1 MVDFELRHNTR
12 HCAASGREL
21 RPGETYYTVLRKA
34 GAEVERTDYS
44 SEAWTGPP
52 EVCLAWWK
60 STLPHATE
68 AKKQHWAPN
77 DVMLHLFETL
87 AEQPE
92 QADMR
97 YVLTLLLIRRRLL
110 RLEES
115 TRDEAG
121 IEQLTVYCAKN
132 ETEYHLPAIVPDDAR
147 VQAIQAELGKLL
159 S

>member
-1 MVDFELRHNTR
+1 MVDFELRHSTR
-12 HCAASGREL
+12 HCAANGREL
-21 RPGETYYTVLRKA
+21 RPGEVYYTVLRKA

-44 SEAWTGPP
+44 TEAWTGPP

-60 STLPHATE
+60 STVPISTE
-68 AKKQHWAPN
+68 AKKPQWAPN

-115 TRDEAG
+115 VRDDAG
-121 IEQLTVYCAKN
+121 IEQLTVYCAKMKPSI
-132 ETEYHLPAIVPDDAR
+132 TCPRSFPTTRACKRSKP
-147 VQAIQAELGKLL
+147 

>member
-1 MVDFELRHNTR
+1 MVDFDLQHNTR
-12 HCAASGREL
+12 HCAATGREL
-21 RPGETYYTVLRKA
+21 RPGETYFTVLRKA
-34 GAEVERTDYS
+34 GAEVERADYS
-44 SEAWTGPP
+44 TEAWTGPP

-60 STLPHATE
+60 SQLPLTTE
-68 AKKQHWAPN
+68 NKKPHWAPN

-115 TRDEAG
+115 VRDEAG
-121 IEQLTVYCAKN
+121 IEQLTVYCARN

>member
-1 MVDFELRHNTR
+1 MVDFELRHSTR
-12 HCAASGREL
+12 HCAVNGREL
-21 RPGETYYTVLRKA
+21 RPGEVYYTVLRKA
-34 GAEVERTDYS
+34 GAEVERADYS

-60 STLPHATE
+60 PQVPLATE

-77 DVMLHLFETL
+77 DVMLQLFETL

-115 TRDEAG
+115 QRDEAG
-121 IEQLTVYCAKN
+121 IEQLTVYCPKN

>member
-1 MVDFELRHNTR
+1 MVDFDLQHNTR

-21 RPGETYYTVLRKA
+21 RPGELFYTVLRKA
-34 GAEVERTDYS
+34 GATVERLDYGA
-44 SEAWTGPP
+44 EAWTGPP

-60 STLPHATE
+60 SQLPA
-68 AKKQHWAPN
+68 AIDNKKPQWAPN
-77 DVMLHLFETL
+77 DVLLNLFETL

-92 QADMR
+92 QADLR

-115 TRDEAG
+115 QRDEQG
-121 IEQLTVYCAKN
+121 IEQLTVYCPRN
-132 ETEYHLPAIVPDDAR
+132 ETQYHLPAIVPDEAR

>member
-1 MVDFELRHNTR
+1 MVDFDLQHNTR
-12 HCAASGREL
+12 HCAVSGREL
-21 RPGETYYTVLRKA
+21 QPGEAFYTVLRKD
-34 GAEVERTDYS
+34 GAAVQRLDYS
-44 SEAWTGPP
+44 EAAWTGPP

-60 STLPHATE
+60 SILPAATDN
-68 AKKQHWAPN
+68 KKPHWAPN
-77 DVMLHLFETL
+77 DVMLHLFESL

-115 TRDEAG
+115 QRDAAG
-121 IEQLTVYCAKN
+121 IEQLTVYCPRN

-147 VQAIQAELGKLL
+147 IQAIQAELGKLL